1 MSALGHSRPGP
12 AGRHSSHVRYASKAT
27 FSHQN
32 AIGRD
37 GPMSDIA
44 PPFARLNGDQASTRL
59 IEPRKSILPTS
70 TPLWRRMA

>member
-1 MSALGHSRPGP
+1 MSAFHPI
-12 AGRHSSHVRYASKAT
+12 AT
-27 FSHQN
+27 EQRTQFYV
-32 AIGRD
+32 GLV
-37 GPMSDIA
+37 PMSDIV